1 VLLFI
6 FLRVIF
12 LASKSKI
19 VCKNMFPIIEREK
32 KHRESSITIMVA
44 HLEKILKLL
53 FFKMF
58 FFKNLLNYFLK
69 KYFFILIY
77 YLKL

>member
-1 VLLFI
+1 MLLFI

-44 HLEKILKLL
+44 HLEK
-53 FFKMF
+53 MF
-58 FFKNLLNYFLK
+58 EIIVF
-69 KYFFILIY
+69 
-77 YLKL
+77 